1 MGILDAILKGVADGL
16 KEYKE
21 SPAET
26 IRRMQAEQEEH
37 RKQIS
42 RSYEHKNNTSGSDFR
57 RSHQNTK

>member
-1 MGILDAILKGVADGL
+1 MGILDSILKGAAEGL

-42 RSYEHKNNTSGSDFR
+42 RSYEHKNDILVSDFL